1 LCPSS
6 AQASVALTAA
16 TPLVSLI
23 APGPPLNG
31 DEHVPRQHYSLS
43 TTVYFCGLV
52 LRCCTSFQSATSV
65 LRFFFP
71 EQARQGEIPHAT
83 SGRNWLLRLGYYKLH
98 CPKEPAGDCVWLADH
113 AVQIGKH
120 RFLGIV
126 AVRLAHLPPPGECL
140 ELRHLHPIALLPVE
154 ASSQEIVSQQLEETA
169 QQHGVPRAILSDEG
183 SDLSGGAERF
193 CETHPET
200 AWVSDMPHKAARLL
214 KRRLEKNERWNAF
227 CSQAAQTKFQTG
239 QTELAFLTPPRQRTK
254 ARYMNLQQ
262 LLRWARQVVAVLEDP
277 PQIVLTY
284 CSAQRLEEKFGWLR
298 EYREEVERWSRW
310 LELTDT
316 TVEIIRGH
324 GYSAPTAIRVSN
336 ELSTL
341 VHDADSCSLR
351 DELIAFVQAQSA
363 KTHEGE
369 RLPGSTEVLESS
381 FGKLK
386 AIEGDQQR
394 SGFTSLILI
403 WCALFGDLSSDLI
416 ARAMNATPLKAVKRW
431 MAGRLGPTV
440 QSKRA
445 ATTHALRKRAA
456 EKPEE
461 T

>member
-1 LCPSS
+1 
-6 AQASVALTAA
+6 LTAA
-16 TPLVSLI
+16 TSPVSLI
-23 APGPPLNG
+23 PPGPPLNA
-31 DEHVPRQHYSLS
+31 DEQVPQQHYSLS

-52 LRCCTSFQSATSV
+52 LRCCTSFQSATNV
-65 LRFFFP
+65 LGFFFP

-83 SGRNWLLRLGYYKLH
+83 SGRNWLLRLGHYKLH
-98 CPKEPAGDCVWLADH
+98 CPKEPADDWVWLADH

-126 AVRLAHLPPPGECL
+126 GVRLAHLPPVGECL
-140 ELRHLHPIALLPVE
+140 EMRHLEPIAVLPVE
-154 ASSQEIVSQQLEETA
+154 ASSQGIVYQQLEETA
-169 QQHGVPRAILSDEG
+169 KQHGVPRAILSDEG
-183 SDLSGGAERF
+183 SDLSGGAKRF
-193 CETHPET
+193 CDAHPESE
-200 AWVSDMPHKAARLL
+200 WVSDMPHKAARLL

-227 CSQAAQTKFQTG
+227 RSQAGQTKFQTG
-239 QTELAFLTPPRQRTK
+239 QTELAFLTPRRQRTK
-254 ARYMNLQQ
+254 ARYMNLQG
-262 LLRWARQVVAVLEDP
+262 LLQWARQALAVLEDP
-277 PQIVLTY
+277 PEIVLAHCT
-284 CSAQRLEEKFGWLR
+284 AQRLEEKFGWLR

-316 TVEIIRGH
+316 TVDIIRRH
-324 GYSAPTAIRVSN
+324 GYSTQTAIRVSN
-336 ELSTL
+336 ELSAF
-341 VHDADSCSLR
+341 VDDPDSSSLR
-351 DELIAFVQAQSA
+351 DELIAFVQEQSA
-363 KTHEGE
+363 KAHEGE

-394 SGFTSLILI
+394 SGFTGLILV
-403 WCALFGDLSSDLI
+403 WSALFGDLSSELI
-416 ARAMNATPLKAVKRW
+416 ARAMNATPLKVVKRW
-431 MAGRLGPTV
+431 LADHLGSTV